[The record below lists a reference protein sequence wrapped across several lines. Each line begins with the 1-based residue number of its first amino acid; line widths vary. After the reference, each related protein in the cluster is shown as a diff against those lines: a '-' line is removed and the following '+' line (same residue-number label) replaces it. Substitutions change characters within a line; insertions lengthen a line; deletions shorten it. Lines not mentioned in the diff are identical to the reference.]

1 MGRAVT
7 AGGTR
12 LPVVAASDAAPAP
25 AGVERIAVVGLGAV
39 GGSLAMALRR
49 AWPASLVIGIDT
61 HEAVEAA
68 IRLHAIDV
76 GADDLMIAGDA
87 DIIVL
92 AGGATEAARVL
103 PHLAGVIPRDATVLV
118 MAAPEDITLEAAA
131 MPHRLA
137 VVAGLPSVEVRSA
150 GIRAADADLF
160 LGRPWPLQRLS
171 GPEDGLPKA
180 AALARAAGADPG
192 GVPRA

>member
-118 MAAPEDITLEAAA
+118 MASPEDITLEAAA
-131 MPHRLA
+131 MPHRFA

-150 GIRAADADLF
+150 GIRAADAGLF

-171 GPEDGLPKA
+171 GPEGGLPKA

>member
-7 AGGTR
+7 LGGTR
-12 LPVVAASDAAPAP
+12 LPVVGAAGAAPAP

-49 AWPASLVIGIDT
+49 AWPGSLVIGIDT

-68 IRLHAIDV
+68 IRLHAIDL
-76 GADDLMIAGDA
+76 GADDLMIASDA
-87 DIIVL
+87 DLVVL

-103 PHLAGVIPRDATVLV
+103 PHLAGAIPRGATVLV
-118 MAAPEDITLEAAA
+118 LAAPEAVAGAAAA
-131 MPHRLA
+131 MPGWFA
-137 VVAGLPSVEVRSA
+137 VVAGLPSLALSA
-150 GIRAADADLF
+150 PGIRAAAADLF

-171 GPEDGLPKA
+171 GSDDGLVKA
-180 AALARAAGADPG
+180 AALVRAAGADPG
-192 GVPRA
+192 GLPRA

>member
-1 MGRAVT
+1 MTPGGR
-7 AGGTR
+7 R
-12 LPVVAASDAAPAP
+12 LPVIRAADAAPAP
-25 AGVERIAVVGLGAV
+25 AAAECIAVVGLGAV

-61 HEAVEAA
+61 HDAVEAA
-68 IRLHAIDV
+68 IRLHAIDL
-76 GADDLMIAGDA
+76 GADDLMIAADA
-87 DIIVL
+87 DLVVL

-103 PHLAGVIPRDATVLV
+103 PHLAGVISREATVLV
-118 MAAPEDITLEAAA
+118 MAAPEAISLEAAA
-131 MPHRLA
+131 MPDRFA
-137 VVAGLPSVEVRSA
+137 VVAGLPSVQVRAA

-160 LGRPWPLQRLS
+160 LGRPWPLQHLS
-171 GPEDGLPKA
+171 GPEDGLPTA